1 VVGPTKAGLAYSRGQ
16 YIPDD
21 FSDPYQGRIYPD
33 NYTETLTIAT
43 ENLFG
48 GGRNL
53 RMGGRADRDLMAT
66 ALGALLTAE
75 SQDD

>member
-1 VVGPTKAGLAYSRGQ
+1 VVGPTKAGLPYSRGQ

-21 FSDPYQGRIYPD
+21 FSDPYQGRIYTD
-33 NYTETLTIAT
+33 RYTETLTVAT

-48 GGRNL
+48 GGTKL
-53 RMGGRADRDLMAT
+53 RGTGRVDRDLMAT

-75 SQDD
+75 LEND